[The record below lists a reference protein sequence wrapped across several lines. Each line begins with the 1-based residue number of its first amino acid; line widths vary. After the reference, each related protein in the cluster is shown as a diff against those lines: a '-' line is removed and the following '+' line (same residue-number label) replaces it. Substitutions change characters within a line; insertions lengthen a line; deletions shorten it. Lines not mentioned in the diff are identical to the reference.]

1 MAKERVYKKGLPGS
15 EYDAYQGKPEQIK
28 NRASRNAAHRMMK
41 PAKGMEVD
49 HRDGDPRNNSRKNLQ
64 VISRTANRRKGG

>member
-28 NRASRNAAHRMMK
+28 NRAMRNAAHRK
-41 PAKGMEVD
+41 LDPPRGMEVD
-49 HRDGDPRNNSRKNLQ
+49 HKDGNPRNNSRKNLQ
-64 VISRTANRRKGG
+64 VMTRTANRRKGG

>member
-1 MAKERVYKKGLPGS
+1 MAKARDYRR
-15 EYDAYQGKPEQIK
+15 EYDTYHGKPEQIK
-28 NRASRNAAHRMMK
+28 NRALRNAANRTLK

-49 HRDGDPRNNSRKNLQ
+49 HVDGNPRNNSRKNLQ